1 MNEEVVEEVA
11 DSTVVDEVAEKI
23 DSATPDEVTTEVAK
37 EIAQEIVDHM
47 AEKVED
53 AVEDIAVEETE
64 EVEEMDKTEM
74 SSIVGELMTRIDE
87 LETKLT
93 DIENTPAEKGITVN
107 PTGDDYAFSKK
118 PKDLYAK
125 QSRNDV
131 LKMSTSERAK
141 FMIQNKITRI

>member
-1 MNEEVVEEVA
+1 
-11 DSTVVDEVAEKI
+11 
-23 DSATPDEVTTEVAK
+23 
-37 EIAQEIVDHM
+37 M

-53 AVEDIAVEETE
+53 AVEEVAVEETE
-64 EVEEMDKTEM
+64 EVEEMEKTEM

-93 DIENTPAEKGITVN
+93 NIENTPAEQGVTVN
-107 PTGDDYAFSKK
+107 PTGDDYAFSKR

-125 QSRNDV
+125 QSRKDV
-131 LKMSTSERAK
+131 LKMTTSERAQPCDQ